1 MAAARGGAPTPDA
14 AGVRRGP
21 HRSSYRTPHRRRA
34 FAALLLA
41 ASTAASAG
49 CGLSGGYGGGLSYGD
64 PGGRPDSHTPFPV
77 GLLLDT
83 SGTNGSDGADAR
95 DGFEL
100 YVSQHG
106 GRLGGRPAQVTV
118 ANEGP
123 TPAATATT
131 MQGLVAAGAQTVV
144 GPIDYAGYESVA
156 PLADAA
162 HVPLIGVVARPD
174 LTDISYVW
182 NVAFLSTEPG
192 AAIAPFIYNHVKS
205 PVFAI
210 GGNYPG
216 DWEQVRGFVDSYTA
230 LGGKLANT
238 AGQPTF
244 TPAATFTPAN
254 DTTDFTPYLQAIKDS
269 GAKAVYCAFTGAEA
283 VRFVQQYARSEVKDV
298 PLYAVG
304 LVTDGPLLKQEG
316 PAATNI
322 TSVLNYSPD
331 VDTAANR
338 AFVSAWAAGH
348 DGQEPSVYA
357 LTGYDAAALLDQ
369 AVAQAGPNAGAAAV
383 NTAIAALGRIDSPRG
398 AWQLASTTHAPI
410 QKWYLRRVQ
419 VDGTAPANVEIEEL
433 ATLPD

>member
-1 MAAARGGAPTPDA
+1 MAPNAGAGDRN
-14 AGVRRGP
+14 RRRP
-21 HRSSYRTPHRRRA
+21 RRRRA

-41 ASTAASAG
+41 ASSAAAASCA
-49 CGLSGGYGGGLSYGD
+49 YGGGPAYGD
-64 PGGRPDSHTPFPV
+64 PQAHEMSQTPFPV
-77 GLLLDT
+77 GLLLDIEGEGVD
-83 SGTNGSDGADAR
+83 GTAGTDAR
-95 DGFEL
+95 DGFQL
-100 YVSQHG
+100 YVSEHG
-106 GRLGGRPAQVTV
+106 GRLGGRPAELTV
-118 ANEGP
+118 LNEGP

-131 MQGLVAAGAQTVV
+131 MQGMLAHGVQTVV

-192 AAIAPFIYNHVKS
+192 AAIAPFIYNHIKG

-216 DWEQVRGFVDSYTA
+216 NWEQVRGFTDAYNA
-230 LGGKLANT
+230 LGGRLAN
-238 AGQPTF
+238 AENLPTF
-244 TPAATFTPAN
+244 TPAVTFTPSGQ
-254 DTTDFTPYLQAIKDS
+254 TMDFSPYLQTIKQS
-269 GAKAVYCAFTGAEA
+269 GAKAVYCAFTGDEA
-283 VRFVQQYARSEVKDV
+283 VRFVQQYARSAVKNV

-316 PAATNI
+316 TSATNV
-322 TSVLNYSPD
+322 TSVLDYSPD

-338 AFVSAWAAGH
+338 AFVSTWAAGH
-348 DGQEPSVYA
+348 NGQEPSVYA
-357 LTGYDAAALLDQ
+357 LTGYDAAALLNE
-369 AVAQAGPNAGAAAV
+369 AVTKAGPKAGTEAL
-383 NTAIAALGRIDSPRG
+383 NKAIAALGRIDSPRG
-398 AWQLASTTHAPI
+398 TWQLASTTHAPI

-419 VDGTAPANVEIEEL
+419 VDGTALANVEIENL

>member
-1 MAAARGGAPTPDA
+1 MAAARGGAPTAGA
-14 AGVRRGP
+14 ARV
-21 HRSSYRTPHRRRA
+21 RRRA

-41 ASTAASAG
+41 ASAAASAG
-49 CGLSGGYGGGLSYGD
+49 CAFGGGYGGGLAYGD
-64 PGGRPDSHTPFPV
+64 PAGRPDSRTPFPV

-83 SGTNGSDGADAR
+83 SGTGGSGGADAR

-100 YVSQHG
+100 YVNQHG
-106 GRLGGRPAQVTV
+106 GRLGGRPAQLTV
-118 ANEGP
+118 ADEGP

-131 MQGLVAAGAQTVV
+131 MQGMLTHGVQTVV

-156 PLADAA
+156 PLADSA

-230 LGGKLANT
+230 LGGKLAN
-238 AGQPTF
+238 ASGQATF
-244 TPAATFTPAN
+244 TPATTFTPAN

-283 VRFVQQYARSEVKDV
+283 VRFVQQYARSQVKDI

-316 PAATNI
+316 PTATNI

-383 NTAIAALGRIDSPRG
+383 NAAIGALGRIDSPRG
-398 AWQLASTTHAPI
+398 PWQLASTTHAPI

-419 VDGTAPANVEIEEL
+419 VDGTALANVEIEEL
-433 ATLPD
+433 GTLPD

>member
-1 MAAARGGAPTPDA
+1 MGSAGSTRPARST
-14 AGVRRGP
+14 
-21 HRSSYRTPHRRRA
+21 RRRA

-49 CGLSGGYGGGLSYGD
+49 CAYGGGLAYSD
-64 PGGRPDSHTPFPV
+64 PAEHGESQTPFPV

-83 SGTNGSDGADAR
+83 TGADGTAGIDAR
-95 DGFEL
+95 DGFQL
-100 YVSQHG
+100 YVNQHG
-106 GRLGGRPAQVTV
+106 GRLGGRPAQLTV
-118 ANEGP
+118 SNEGP
-123 TPAATATT
+123 TPAGTATT
-131 MQGLVAAGAQTVV
+131 MQQMLAHGAQAVV

-156 PLADAA
+156 PLANAA
-162 HVPLIGVVARPD
+162 HVPLVGVVAQPD
-174 LTDISYVW
+174 LTDVSYVW
-182 NVAFLSTEPG
+182 NAAFLSTEPG
-192 AAIAPFIYNHVKS
+192 TAIAPFIYNHVKS

-216 DWEQVRGFVDSYTA
+216 DWEQVRGFTDAYAA
-230 LGGKLANT
+230 LGGTLAN
-238 AGQPTF
+238 ANGQATF
-244 TPAATFTPAN
+244 TPAATFTPSGA
-254 DTTDFTPYLQAIKDS
+254 TTDFTPYLEAIEKS
-269 GAKAVYCAFTGAEA
+269 GAKAVYCAFTGEEA
-283 VRFVQQYARSEVKDV
+283 VRFVQQYAHSAVKNV

-316 PAATNI
+316 AAAANV
-322 TSVLNYSPD
+322 TSVLDYSPD

-338 AFVSAWAAGH
+338 TFVSAWAAGH

-369 AVAQAGPNAGAAAV
+369 AVGRAGPTADAEAV
-383 NTAIAALGRIDSPRG
+383 NAAIAALGRIDSPRG

-419 VDGTAPANVEIEEL
+419 MDGTALANVEIEEL